1 MITLPIDLQLGD
13 ILQQLKAHRNL
24 VLSAAPGAG
33 KTTRLPPRLLEL
45 TEKKVLVLEPRRIAA
60 VGAAQRIAEEQGWSL
75 GKEVGYQIRF
85 DSKVANDTR
94 LIFLTEA
101 LLGRKLIAD
110 PLLQDVGI
118 VVLDEF
124 HERSQHVDLALGLLK
139 ELQELERP
147 DLQVVVMSA
156 TLMAEPIANFLGDCA
171 QVQVPGQSYP
181 LDIDHINTAQKLRTD
196 SSFID
201 LVSLNAKNLSASLK
215 AGEHLLVF
223 LPGVGEINRVFD
235 ALTPWTQERDTL
247 LMKLH
252 GTLSLEEQKEVL
264 KPSVQ
269 KKIILATNVAE
280 SSITV
285 DGVRAV
291 LDSGLQR
298 RTALN
303 PKTGFPSLDLVRIS
317 RSSATQRSGRAARQ
331 APGKCL
337 RLWSS
342 MDELSMQEQET
353 AEILR
358 VDLSEALLF
367 LASSGVRDFPKF
379 SWFEAPPRDGLSRA
393 EKNLRFL
400 GALTPLNEITALGK
414 KLAQHPLPP
423 RLGKLL
429 EVSIELGDS
438 TLGAD
443 LAALLLERDIANSG
457 SVGTHLECDLMA
469 RLELFRSQR
478 QRFSMVERASQQ
490 LRSRVRSPSGHDRD
504 FSPDLARKI
513 LLRTFTDQLCRRR
526 KSGEPRGLMI
536 SGRGVTLDP
545 GTQVRQSPFF
555 IALNVTEGLSQS
567 ETKVAM
573 ACGVTEDL
581 IRQQF
586 PSQIHNRTWI
596 EFDED
601 TEKVLKKDC
610 RSLIL
615 PGIGNLTI
623 ENERTSPA
631 SAQDATEHLPQ
642 IAIGAKESILKKNE
656 ALGRWLERF
665 HVYSRYFPEK
675 TELPE
680 QFWDE
685 VLTEASFGETS
696 LSALYSKDIIYF
708 VESKLP
714 KETINHFHRSAPE
727 HFVVPSGSR
736 IRVNYAGAH
745 PTLEVRLQE
754 IFGWLATPP
763 IMDGKALLTLTL
775 LAPNFRPVQ
784 VTQDLASFW
793 DHGYNEVKK
802 ELKARYPKHSWPE
815 NPRSA
820 IPQAKGRPR
829 PT

>member
-1 MITLPIDLQLGD
+1 MITLPIDSQLQD
-13 ILQQLKAHRNL
+13 ILSNLKTQKNM

-45 TEKKVLVLEPRRIAA
+45 TDKKVLVLEPRRIAA
-60 VGAAQRIAEEQGWSL
+60 VGAAQRIAEEQGWTL

-85 DSKVANDTR
+85 DSKVSADTR

-110 PLLQDVGI
+110 PLLKDVGI

-147 DLQVVVMSA
+147 NLQVVVMSA
-156 TLMAEPIANFLGDCA
+156 TLMAEPIADFLGDCS
-171 QVQVPGQSYP
+171 QVEVPGQSHP
-181 LDIDHINTAQKLRTD
+181 LQINHVNISQKLRTD
-196 SSFID
+196 QSFID
-201 LVSLNAKNLSASLK
+201 LVSVNAKNLSSSLK
-215 AGEHLLVF
+215 SAEHLLVF
-223 LPGVGEINRVFD
+223 LPGMGEINRVAE
-235 ALTPWTQERDTL
+235 ALSPWAKERDTL
-247 LMKLH
+247 ILKLH
-252 GTLSLEEQKEVL
+252 GTLSLEEQREVL
-264 KPSVQ
+264 KPSAM

-291 LDSGLQR
+291 LDTGLQR
-298 RTALN
+298 RSSLN

-317 RSSATQRSGRAARQ
+317 KSSATQRAGRAARQ
-331 APGKCL
+331 APGQCL
-337 RLWSS
+337 RLWST
-342 MDELSMQEQET
+342 MDELSMLDQET

-367 LASSGVRDFPKF
+367 LAASGVRDFPRF
-379 SWFEAPPRDGLSRA
+379 SWFEAPPRDALARA
-393 EKNLRFL
+393 EKILKFL
-400 GALTPLNEITALGK
+400 EALTQENEITPLGK

-423 RLGKLL
+423 RLGKLF
-429 EVSIELGDS
+429 EVAIELGDA

-443 LAALLLERDIANSG
+443 LAALLLERDIAGQG
-457 SVGTHLECDLMA
+457 SISSTLECDLMA

-478 QRFSMVERASQQ
+478 NRFFMIERASQQ
-490 LRSRVRSPSGHDRD
+490 LRSRLKNPSGHERD
-504 FSPDLARKI
+504 FSPDMARKI
-513 LLRTFTDQLCRRR
+513 LLRTFADQLCRRR
-526 KSGEPRGLMI
+526 KVGEPRGLMI
-536 SGRGVTLDP
+536 SGRGVSLDNT
-545 GTQVRQSPFF
+545 TQVRQSPFF
-555 IALNVTEGLSQS
+555 VALNVTEGLSQS
-567 ETKVAM
+567 ETKVSLS
-573 ACGVTEDL
+573 CGMDEDL
-581 IRQQF
+581 LKKEF
-586 PSQIHNRTWI
+586 PSQIQNRTWI

-615 PGIGNLTI
+615 PTIGSLPI

-631 SAQDATEHLPQ
+631 SVQDSAEHLPQ
-642 IAIGAKESILKKNE
+642 IAIKAKEMIFKKNE
-656 ALGRWLERF
+656 DLGRWLERF
-665 HVYSRYFPEK
+665 QVYSRYFPEK

-680 QFWDE
+680 NFWE
-685 VLTEASFGETS
+685 EIFTEASFGETS
-696 LSALYSKDIIYF
+696 LQALYQKDIIYF
-708 VESKLP
+708 VEAKLGN
-714 KETINHFHRSAPE
+714 EVVQHFHRATPE
-727 HFVVPSGSR
+727 HFVVPSGSC
-736 IRVNYAGAH
+736 IRVNYSGAH

-802 ELKARYPKHSWPE
+802 ELKARYPKHSWPD